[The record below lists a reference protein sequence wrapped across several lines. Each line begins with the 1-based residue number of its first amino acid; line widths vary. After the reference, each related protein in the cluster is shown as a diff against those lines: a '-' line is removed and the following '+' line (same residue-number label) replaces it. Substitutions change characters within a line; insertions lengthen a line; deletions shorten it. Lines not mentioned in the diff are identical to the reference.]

1 MIYLHG
7 LLGLPQNSQSAS
19 CSAILLAL
27 CEAIDLRTEWL
38 DTRDCDLFER
48 SSSSLTG
55 TASEIVLTYSSVSL
69 TSVSAGF
76 ECSFLIFL
84 GVFMTSFSCLGIY
97 VFSFTM
103 DPLSVLLTEG
113 DLRSAL
119 FLNDELFGSEGF
131 TDLPFLRVDA
141 LVIPTVA
148 GSLFLPVL
156 VVC

>member
-1 MIYLHG
+1 
-7 LLGLPQNSQSAS
+7 
-19 CSAILLAL
+19 
-27 CEAIDLRTEWL
+27 
-38 DTRDCDLFER
+38 
-48 SSSSLTG
+48 
-55 TASEIVLTYSSVSL
+55 
-69 TSVSAGF
+69 
-76 ECSFLIFL
+76 
-84 GVFMTSFSCLGIY
+84 MTSFSCLGIY

-119 FLNDELFGSEGF
+119 FLNDELFGSEGL
-131 TDLPFLRVDA
+131 TDLPFLRVDV